1 MRKTRYNHAVT
12 IHLTTRKD
20 RAFFLG
26 GSEGVR
32 VFLVGWSVGWVGL
45 GWICLFDAGL

>member
-1 MRKTRYNHAVT
+1 MTKTCYNHAVT

-26 GSEGVR
+26 ESEGVR
-32 VFLVGWSVGWVGL
+32 GFLVGWL
-45 GWICLFDAGL
+45 GWIVLVCLFDAGL